1 MHSSTRWRWR
11 RTIGKVHC
19 VRLRGGKR
27 PSEREEGV
35 SDGAECR
42 VVVKASP
49 HSTFEMVEPDLL
61 LQFLVVAFDAPT
73 QLREAHQL
81 AA

>member
-35 SDGAECR
+35 GDRAERR
-42 VVVKASP
+42 VMVKASP

-61 LQFLVVAFDAPT
+61 LEFLVVAFDPPT

-81 AA
+81 AV